1 VDDVIQL
8 LRNRFGSANQAER
21 YRAEL
26 RALRRRKGDSLQAVY
41 QEVRRLMAL
50 AFPAQSGSLWEVMAR
65 DSYLDALSDP
75 AMRTRVL
82 EKDPATLDET
92 LKLACRL
99 EAISRSVPDDAY
111 DELGRRKD
119 RLARGAVPVD
129 ETRAAE
135 ASRRV
140 DRLES
145 ALKDYRRELDQVRQ
159 ENAQLRRDLR
169 DVTQRGRQ
177 PPPEATAAGNQ
188 GQRLSS
194 SGQSALDSTPL
205 VPSTPPPTS
214 GGRSRA
220 SATAA
225 VRLVTWSRTVRPA
238 GVVHEG
244 PNGRSSRKPTLSWTF
259 AVRAT
264 VVFWIRGVK
273 SP

>member
-1 VDDVIQL
+1 
-8 LRNRFGSANQAER
+8 
-21 YRAEL
+21 
-26 RALRRRKGDSLQAVY
+26 
-41 QEVRRLMAL
+41 
-50 AFPAQSGSLWEVMAR
+50 
-65 DSYLDALSDP
+65 
-75 AMRTRVL
+75 MRTRVL

-159 ENAQLRRDLR
+159 ENAQLRRRDLR

-177 PPPEATAAGNQ
+177 PPLEATAAGNQ

-194 SGQSALDSTPL
+194 SGPSAPDSTPL
-205 VPSTPPPTS
+205 VPSTPPPSS
-214 GGRSRA
+214 GGRSRVCYGCGSPGHVVKDCPSGRHGA
-220 SATAA
+220 RGTQ
-225 VRLVTWSRTVRPA
+225 RP
-238 GVVHEG
+238 EQ
-244 PNGRSSRKPTLSWTF
+244 SETYTELDF
-259 AVRAT
+259 
-264 VVFWIRGVK
+264 
-273 SP
+273 